1 LGDKIRSVETNR
13 QEKTQLQTLIDDLTA
28 EVELLKTQKNEKDS
42 KLKNQIKKNEE
53 LLGELQ
59 QLSEAVNV
67 VKNKQELSM
76 TA

>member
-1 LGDKIRSVETNR
+1 MGDKIRSVETNR